1 MLTLAKLLEEREIL
15 RIEVELDERE
25 LPSRLLYGTPGFIAW
40 LDERLRKFEPSPLG
54 ADLAPA
60 EQLDLLF
67 YEFTSGA
74 PLSPTRQFRVVR
86 HEKFPVWEL
95 KTPDLRVFGWF
106 ARKDCF
112 IAAFGDWADNIKDH
126 GLYRGYR
133 LEVRRL
139 RRRLGAEPDL
149 CVEGE
154 IPGDVVSL

>member
-1 MLTLAKLLEEREIL
+1 MLTLAKLLEEREIM
-15 RIEVELDERE
+15 RIEVALDERE
-25 LPSRLLYGTPGFIAW
+25 LPSRLLYGTPNFIAW
-40 LDERLRKFEPSPLG
+40 LDERLKNSEPSPLG
-54 ADLAPA
+54 AELVPA

-74 PLSPTRQFRVVR
+74 PLAPMRHLRVVR
-86 HEKFPVWEL
+86 HERFPVWEL

-106 ARKDCF
+106 AQKDCF
-112 IAAFGDWADNIKDH
+112 IAAFGDWADRIKDH

-149 CVEGE
+149 CVEGDT
-154 IPGDVVSL
+154 PGDVLSL